1 MPATLNSASIPNVRA
16 SSGTMGTTYFPTSGS
31 FNSLVNNLTIAVVVD
46 SALPLLPVSN
56 VSKMAAAGAFK
67 VDGGTALR
75 GR

>member
-1 MPATLNSASIPNVRA
+1 
-16 SSGTMGTTYFPTSGS
+16 MGTTYFPTSGS